1 MLDFGAVGRLAE
13 PQQEGMKIFL
23 MGIQH
28 NDADMLYD
36 AITLLVEDHEHID
49 RVKME
54 QALSQILLRIS
65 YVEQIPTEELI
76 QAFFKVVR
84 DFGLSFILRLV

>member
-28 NDADMLYD
+28 SDANMLYD
-36 AITLLVEDHEHID
+36 AVTLLVEDHDHID

-65 YVEQIPTEELI
+65 YVERIPTDELNLI
-76 QAFFKVVR
+76 FLQKQKNIR
-84 DFGLSFILRLV
+84 RII